1 MTAHY
6 RWETTL
12 DERRRADPGI
22 DDPAR
27 RAAARKIRN
36 ARDIGCHL
44 AGVSVDHGFV
54 RPAGSPT

>member
-1 MTAHY
+1 MTTHY

-27 RAAARKIRN
+27 RAAAQ
-36 ARDIGCHL
+36 IGR
-44 AGVSVDHGFV
+44 AV
-54 RPAGSPT
+54 

>member
-27 RAAARKIRN
+27 SGERQSINGLILWQK
-36 ARDIGCHL
+36 
-44 AGVSVDHGFV
+44 VSFEKLTPEPCLQAPWVL
-54 RPAGSPT
+54 

>member
-27 RAAARKIRN
+27 RAAAPRS
-36 ARDIGCHL
+36 AML
-44 AGVSVDHGFV
+44 ATS
-54 RPAGSPT
+54 AAT